1 MKIKVCG
8 MKYPNNIDAVVESQP
23 DFIGFIFYE
32 KSKRYIDNELEISQI
47 ATNETIKKIGVFVN
61 SPIQKVIETAKKH
74 NLDFVQLHG
83 EESIDYVKELHAKK
97 VKIIK
102 AFQITKNFNWEE
114 ITQFVDY
121 SSCFLFDTASSNY
134 GGSGLKFEWNQLKNY
149 KERLPFFLS
158 GGISIEDYQKIK
170 ELTLPRLYGIDINS
184 KFESSPGVKDIDLV
198 RTMIKLIKN
207 EPTLSSK

>member
-8 MKYPNNIDAVVESQP
+8 MKYHNNIDAVLESQP

-32 KSKRYIDNELEISQI
+32 KSKRYIDNDLEISKI
-47 ATNETIKKIGVFVN
+47 ATNETIKKVGVFVN

-83 EESIDYVKELHAKK
+83 EESIDYVKELHTKK

-102 AFQITKNFNWEE
+102 AFHITKNFNWEE

-121 SSCFLFDTASSNY
+121 SSCFLFDTATSNY
-134 GGSGLKFEWNQLKNY
+134 GGSGLKFEWKQLKNY
-149 KERLPFFLS
+149 KEKLPFFLS
-158 GGISIEDYQKIK
+158 GGISIEDYQEIK

-184 KFESSPGVKDIDLV
+184 KFESSPGVKDINLV